1 MITTID
7 LRALTLVERR
17 DGFDWHQ
24 PQPYGAKGTGVSYE
38 AIPPFGLMGRPRGPT
53 DAGAGNVLVLRDGPG
68 GFTIATTDPR
78 YQDLLPDTGEGGA
91 GLYGTV
97 DVGGTKIPHVA
108 IFGADGDAPEG
119 TVRISCQSSAGEA
132 TMVWDPSTGNVTI
145 TPPPGAKIILDG
157 LVEAGAAAG
166 GLPLSKATL
175 VEAWTALASA
185 AFTSLGQSVPALTG
199 SGTTKVNAT

>member
-1 MITTID
+1 MNID
-7 LRALTLVERR
+7 LRSIALVEQR
-17 DGFDWHQ
+17 DGFVWFQ

-53 DAGAGNVLVLRDGPG
+53 DAGAPNVLVLRDGPE

-78 YQDLLPDTGEGGA
+78 YQELLPDTGEGGS

-119 TVRISCQSSAGEA
+119 TVRISCQSSAGE
-132 TMVWDPSTGNVTI
+132 TKVDINPSTGDVSI
-145 TPPPGAKIILDG
+145 THAAGTAVVVKASG
-157 LVEAGAAAG
+157 VELGAATG
-166 GLPLSKATL
+166 GQPL
-175 VEAWTALASA
+175 ALAIPFLAWA
-185 AFTSLGQSVPALTG
+185 ATVETRMTTLGQSGAAPAG
-199 SGTTKVNAT
+199 ASTTKVNAT

>member
-1 MITTID
+1 MITVD
-7 LRALTLVERR
+7 LRSIALVEQR
-17 DGFDWHQ
+17 DGFVWFQ
-24 PQPYGAKGTGVSYE
+24 PQPYGAKGSGVSYE

-53 DAGAGNVLVLRDGPG
+53 DAGAPNVLVLRDGPE

-119 TVRISCQSSAGEA
+119 TVRISCQSSAGE
-132 TMVWDPSTGNVTI
+132 TKVEINPSTGDVSI
-145 TPPPGAKIILDG
+145 TVAPGAKIIMDG
-157 LVEAGAAAG
+157 IVEAGAAAG
-166 GLPLSKATL
+166 GLPLSKAAL
-175 VEAWTALASA
+175 VEAWTATAST
-185 AFTSLGQSVPALTG
+185 AFTALGQSVPALVG
-199 SGTTKVNAT
+199 SGTTKVNGT